1 MYNSSLFFSVISV
14 WFNYMY
20 TVNVFVCLRERERVS
35 WKNSA
40 TNLKK
45 DNLTK
50 FQYYFPLLWFNL
62 KDVIIFDSGNAV
74 LGEAFTHTPP
84 TQKMDKKS
92 RQKAESSF
100 TVCFEILFSIW
111 TNSSRLF
118 VCALHKQ
125 NKQTKSRQ

>member
-1 MYNSSLFFSVISV
+1 
-14 WFNYMY
+14 
-20 TVNVFVCLRERERVS
+20 
-35 WKNSA
+35 
-40 TNLKK
+40 LKK
-45 DNLTK
+45 IARFEKLENLSS
-50 FQYYFPLLWFNL
+50 
-62 KDVIIFDSGNAV
+62 VFDSGNAV

-100 TVCFEILFSIW
+100 AECFEILFCIW

-125 NKQTKSRQ
+125 NKQTKSRK

>member
-1 MYNSSLFFSVISV
+1 
-14 WFNYMY
+14 
-20 TVNVFVCLRERERVS
+20 
-35 WKNSA
+35 
-40 TNLKK
+40 
-45 DNLTK
+45 
-50 FQYYFPLLWFNL
+50 LWPSI
-62 KDVIIFDSGNAV
+62 KSKVIFDSGNAV

-100 TVCFEILFSIW
+100 AECFEFFFSIW

-125 NKQTKSRQ
+125 INKQKFINKPSRI